1 MNNLAKYSAGQVNV
15 CGVNHFSAT
24 NTKIG
29 NYYKEK
35 SLSKDKKTTFGS
47 TKRAINK
54 SEV

>member
-1 MNNLAKYSAGQVNV
+1 V

-35 SLSKDKKTTFGS
+35 SLSKDKKTTFGVIKK
-47 TKRAINK
+47 TMNK
-54 SEV
+54 